1 MNVMSEKTSKLLVIF
16 SAIFLLLCGLGLY
29 KLFDYQ
35 GMGDSNTNKNVVN
48 YDVKDYVDT
57 VAVVF
62 SDYSDVYDKI
72 NVSKVNLKNL
82 SSESIS
88 DFILEEKELISY
100 IGGYY
105 DELLSNGTDY
115 ANTVNS
121 TIKMQINNAIL
132 SIYYELDFDLDSDIF
147 NNDKMHYVITTN
159 IDLLTEKVLSND
171 DFLNK
176 YNYTKRYIAEKIF
189 EEDLLISSGQIV
201 IDKNT
206 NISLTREDIERK
218 KSEYVDRII
227 MEFDNIIKVY
237 IENKS
242 LSLVY
247 NKRDLRSLFF
257 DNDFDSEI
265 IVRYLKQRKEWCY
278 LKDIFDIRVIP
289 LVKRVFDDS
298 GSRVIENLSRD
309 EIRNMSCEPKM
320 LHRNSEGVFFSFLPP
335 TYHDTCIK
343 WSLFYLYDDLN
354 DYEKELYFDRT
365 EVISTT
371 RDGVLDMSKKRV
383 MKK

>member
-35 GMGDSNTNKNVVN
+35 GMGDSNSNKNVVN

-88 DFILEEKELISY
+88 DFILEEEELISY

-121 TIKMQINNAIL
+121 TIKMQVNNAIL

-159 IDLLTEKVLSND
+159 IDLLTERVLSND

-265 IVRYLKQRKEWCY
+265 IVRYLK
-278 LKDIFDIRVIP
+278 
-289 LVKRVFDDS
+289 
-298 GSRVIENLSRD
+298 
-309 EIRNMSCEPKM
+309 
-320 LHRNSEGVFFSFLPP
+320 
-335 TYHDTCIK
+335 
-343 WSLFYLYDDLN
+343 
-354 DYEKELYFDRT
+354 
-365 EVISTT
+365 
-371 RDGVLDMSKKRV
+371 
-383 MKK
+383 